1 MKANLQIVAEGE
13 GVEWTHKRAK
23 LQIVAEVEEVE
34 WTHQ

>member
-1 MKANLQIVAEGE
+1 MKVNLQIVAKGE
-13 GVEWTHKRAK
+13 EVEWTHKRAK